1 MPEGSNPFSYPTEA
15 CDSLAGAA
23 SEDVDALAACDGG
36 AAAVPPSSPLPRPS
50 SSAPPQRGGDPE
62 PFIQPSRVRSLSPN
76 GGSRLVQQAAA
87 AGQRTA
93 QWLEGLAGLH
103 DEHYRRDPDYD
114 NPWAQYPQPTSSDGS
129 AAGDPSGK
137 RHRGSTSS
145 DSVRPL
151 PVRQRCGAA
160 ASSSY
165 GSNGPSPPGSD
176 GGNSAGGS
184 AMMPDAA

>member
-1 MPEGSNPFSYPTEA
+1 LLVLHLRMWMRWLRA
-15 CDSLAGAA
+15 M
-23 SEDVDALAACDGG
+23 VALLLCLL
-36 AAAVPPSSPLPRPS
+36 PLPSPAPPPLLPRSVAVTLSPS
-50 SSAPPQRGGDPE
+50 SSHP
-62 PFIQPSRVRSLSPN
+62 RVRSLSPN